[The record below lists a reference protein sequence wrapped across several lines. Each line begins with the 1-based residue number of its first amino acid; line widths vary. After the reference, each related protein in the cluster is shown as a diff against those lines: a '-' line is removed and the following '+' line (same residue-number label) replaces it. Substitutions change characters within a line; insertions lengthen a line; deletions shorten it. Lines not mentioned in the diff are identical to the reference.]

1 MTMDINVK
9 QKERKLCNNNI
20 VRYGSIFELE
30 LRSTF
35 DGASS
40 AGLIDDDV
48 TRCFNN

>member
-1 MTMDINVK
+1 MK
-9 QKERKLCNNNI
+9 QKERICYVILII